1 MVTPSDMDDSS
12 GMRITDLII
21 SREAPLPFEEPF
33 VSGSASDRYHLA
45 VSDRNQTDSEG
56 TASNFGPNQSSL
68 AEKL

>member
-1 MVTPSDMDDSS
+1 MDDSS

-21 SREAPLPFEEPF
+21 SREAPLPFEELF

-45 VSDRNQTDSEG
+45 VSKTKVPLPTSVRIN
-56 TASNFGPNQSSL
+56 AL